1 MISSI
6 FGKTKPINYIILLVF
21 LFLFY
26 WFAQFFLFVQTELS
40 DELLNKMGFL
50 ILLMFSVFLVDFIVK
65 RNKLTKTNSFA
76 ILFFTMLIVVFPE
89 VLTDENAIWCNL
101 FLLLAARRLL
111 SIKSLKN
118 IKVKIYDASL
128 WITVAS
134 LFYDWAIVYIVL
146 VFIAI
151 YLYDPKNGRNWL
163 IPFTGFFT
171 VAMISYAILLIVDNP
186 IFLKK
191 HYQFDFEFNVAYFT
205 HVGNSI
211 KLVIYILLTA
221 IAGLVAF
228 VKLRSSGSGKI
239 IAMRLIALYFFISM
253 ITVVLISADNTYPVL
268 MTFFPAVIFFTHY
281 IESIKKP
288 NMKEIVL
295 IASVIVPFLIFFG
308 DLLNK

>member
-26 WFAQFFLFVQTELS
+26 WSAHLFLFVQTELS
-40 DELLNKMGFL
+40 QELLYKMGFL
-50 ILLMFSVFLVDFIVK
+50 ILLMFSIFLVDFILK

-76 ILFFTMLIVVFPE
+76 ILFFTMLMVVFPE
-89 VLTDENAIWCNL
+89 VLRDGNAIWCNV

-111 SIKSLKN
+111 SIKSMKN

-128 WITVAS
+128 WIAVAS
-134 LFYDWAIVYIVL
+134 LFYDWAILYMVL

-163 IPFTGFFT
+163 VPFTGFFT
-171 VAMISYAILLIVDNP
+171 VAMISYAILLIANNP
-186 IFLKK
+186 GFIEK
-191 HYQFDFEFNVAYFT
+191 HYQFNFEFNVGYFT
-205 HVGNSI
+205 HIGNSI
-211 KLVIYILLTA
+211 KLVVYILLTV
-221 IAGLVAF
+221 IAALVAF

-239 IAMRLIALYFFISM
+239 ITMRLIALYFFISM

-295 IASVIVPFLIFFG
+295 IAAVIVPFLIFFE
-308 DLLNK
+308 DILNK

>member
-26 WFAQFFLFVQTELS
+26 WFAHFFLFVHTELS
-40 DELLNKMGFL
+40 DELLYKMGFL
-50 ILLMFSVFLVDFIVK
+50 ILLMFSIFLVDFIVK

-76 ILFFTMLIVVFPE
+76 ILFFTMLMVVFPE

-118 IKVKIYDASL
+118 IKVKIFDASL
-128 WITVAS
+128 WIVVAS

-163 IPFTGFFT
+163 IPFSGFFT
-171 VAMISYAILLIVDNP
+171 VAMISYAVLLIVDNP
-186 IFLKK
+186 TFLQK

-211 KLVIYILLTA
+211 KLVIYILMTA

-228 VKLRSSGSGKI
+228 VKLRTSGSGKI

-295 IASVIVPFLIFFG
+295 IAAVLVPFLIFFG
-308 DLLNK
+308 NILNK

>member
-26 WFAQFFLFVQTELS
+26 WFSHLFLFAQTKLS
-40 DELLNKMGFL
+40 DELLYKMGFL
-50 ILLMFSVFLVDFIVK
+50 ILLMFSIFLVDFIVK

-76 ILFFTMLIVVFPE
+76 ILFFTMLMVVFPE

-118 IKVKIYDASL
+118 IKVKIFDASL
-128 WITVAS
+128 WIVVAS

-146 VFIAI
+146 VYIAI

-163 IPFTGFFT
+163 IPFTGIFT
-171 VAMISYAILLIVDNP
+171 VAMISYAVLLIMDNP
-186 IFLKK
+186 TFLEK

-205 HVGNSI
+205 HIGNSI
-211 KLVIYILLTA
+211 KLVIYILMTA

-228 VKLRSSGSGKI
+228 VKLRTSGSGKI

-295 IASVIVPFLIFFG
+295 IAAVLVPFLIFFG
-308 DLLNK
+308 NILNK

>member
-26 WFAQFFLFVQTELS
+26 WSAHLFLFVQTELS
-40 DELLNKMGFL
+40 QELLYKMGFL
-50 ILLMFSVFLVDFIVK
+50 VLLMFSIFLVDFILK

-76 ILFFTMLIVVFPE
+76 ILFFTMLMVVFPE
-89 VLTDENAIWCNL
+89 VLRDENAIWCNL

-111 SIKSLKN
+111 SIKSMKN

-128 WITVAS
+128 WIVVAS
-134 LFYDWAIVYIVL
+134 LFYDWAILYILL

-163 IPFTGFFT
+163 VPFTGFFT
-171 VAMISYAILLIVDNP
+171 VAMISYAILLLANNP
-186 IFLKK
+186 GFLEK
-191 HYQFDFEFNVAYFT
+191 HYQFNFEFNVAYFT
-205 HVGNSI
+205 HFGNSI
-211 KLVIYILLTA
+211 KLVVYILMTA

-239 IAMRLIALYFFISM
+239 ITMRLIALYFFISM

-288 NMKEIVL
+288 NMKEMVL
-295 IASVIVPFLIFFG
+295 IAAVIVPFLIFFG
-308 DLLNK
+308 NILNK

>member
-21 LFLFY
+21 LFFFY
-26 WFAQFFLFVQTELS
+26 WFAQFFLFVQSELS
-40 DELLNKMGFL
+40 EELFNKMGFL
-50 ILLMFSVFLVDFIVK
+50 ILLMCSVFLVDFIVK

-134 LFYDWAIVYIVL
+134 LFYDWAIVYIIL

-186 IFLKK
+186 SFLEK
-191 HYQFDFEFNVAYFT
+191 HYQFNFELNVAYFT
-205 HVGNSI
+205 HIGNSI
-211 KLVIYILLTA
+211 KLVIYILMTA

-239 IAMRLIALYFFISM
+239 IAMRLMALYFIISM

-295 IASVIVPFLIFFG
+295 IAAVIVPFLIFFG

>member
-26 WFAQFFLFVQTELS
+26 WFAHFVLFVQTELS
-40 DELLNKMGFL
+40 DELFYKMGFL
-50 ILLMFSVFLVDFIVK
+50 MLLMLSIFLVDFIVK

-76 ILFFTMLIVVFPE
+76 ILFFTMLMVVFPE
-89 VLTDENAIWCNL
+89 VLTDENAIWCNV

-118 IKVKIYDASL
+118 IRVKIYDASL
-128 WITVAS
+128 WIVVAS
-134 LFYDWAIVYIVL
+134 LFYDWAILYILL
-146 VFIAI
+146 VFTAI
-151 YLYDPKNGRNWL
+151 SLYDPKNGRNWL
-163 IPFTGFFT
+163 MPFTGLFT
-171 VAMISYAILLIVDNP
+171 VAMIAYATLLILDNP
-186 IFLKK
+186 DFLKE
-191 HYQFDFEFNVAYFT
+191 HYQFNFEFNVAYFT
-205 HVGNSI
+205 HIGNSI
-211 KLVIYILLTA
+211 KLLIYILMTA

-228 VKLRSSGSGKI
+228 VKLRNSGSGKLI
-239 IAMRLIALYFFISM
+239 TMRVIALYFLISI

-281 IESIKKP
+281 IDSIKKP

-295 IASVIVPFLIFFG
+295 IAAVMVPFLIFFG